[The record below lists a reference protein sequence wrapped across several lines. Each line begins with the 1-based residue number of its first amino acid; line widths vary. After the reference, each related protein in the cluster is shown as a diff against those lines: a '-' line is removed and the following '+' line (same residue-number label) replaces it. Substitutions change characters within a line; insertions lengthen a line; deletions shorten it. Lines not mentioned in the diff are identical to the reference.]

1 VPLGPGTHYLQED
14 HAEAIGRSVA
24 GWIAGIEA
32 VREAPLA
39 A

>member
-1 VPLGPGTHYLQED
+1 LIRLGAGLHYLQED
-14 HAEAIGRSVA
+14 HADAIGRSVA

-32 VREAPLA
+32 VRPQLA

>member
-1 VPLGPGTHYLQED
+1 LHFLQED
-14 HAEAIGRSVA
+14 HADAIGRSVT

-32 VREAPLA
+32 VRPQLA